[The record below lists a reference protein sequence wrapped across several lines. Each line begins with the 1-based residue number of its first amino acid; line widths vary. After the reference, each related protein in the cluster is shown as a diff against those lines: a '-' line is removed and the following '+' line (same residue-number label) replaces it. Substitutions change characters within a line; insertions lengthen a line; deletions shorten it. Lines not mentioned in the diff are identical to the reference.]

1 MIAIIQTQLFF
12 YNIYLF
18 ILYLNNLNL
27 FLVNTTNGMIEIFNT
42 LFIFNKKF
50 MIWKIIIRVNQEG
63 QWVDIKGF
71 LI

>member
-50 MIWKIIIRVNQEG
+50 MI
-63 QWVDIKGF
+63 
-71 LI
+71 